1 MAAKKGRRE
10 QQKVGRSNE
19 EVKSEVK
26 AEPKTSEQKDD
37 KHRSDVI
44 KTLLLPADIHVDS
57 LLELVKT
64 LGLNLK
70 E

>member
-10 QQKVGRSNE
+10 QQKVGKSNE
-19 EVKSEVK
+19 EVK

-44 KTLLLPADIHVDS
+44 KTLLPLS
-57 LLELVKT
+57 LGSAAGVTTYYATMGGRETRLE
-64 LGLNLK
+64 
-70 E
+70 